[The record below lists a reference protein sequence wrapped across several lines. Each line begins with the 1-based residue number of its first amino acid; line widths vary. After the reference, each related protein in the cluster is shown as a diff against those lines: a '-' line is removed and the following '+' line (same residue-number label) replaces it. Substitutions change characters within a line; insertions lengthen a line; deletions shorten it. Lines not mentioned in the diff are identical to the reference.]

1 MPLLQSDREI
11 EDFFALA
18 SYFRPKRSPSC
29 IIFTAY
35 AYVQMTGILSIIYSK
50 CNYALLCQ
58 SIMALM
64 ADLDQQQ
71 QQKSISIL
79 DLIMTNDIVN
89 H

>member
-1 MPLLQSDREI
+1 MPLLQSDRGI
-11 EDFFALA
+11 EDIFALA
-18 SYFRPKRSPSC
+18 SYFRPKRSPSLLFLLHMHMC
-29 IIFTAY
+29 
-35 AYVQMTGILSIIYSK
+35 IYSK

-71 QQKSISIL
+71 QQQKSISIL
-79 DLIMTNDIVN
+79 DLIMTNDTVN